1 MADKK
6 ITYQDCFYAEKY
18 DKMGVTPFELYC
30 RQNNLCWLELAT
42 DEIEGKEFFGDLY
55 CTDGKEY
62 ALTKNIL
69 NPTFECA
76 KCIVSFL
83 EEVFNNM
90 NLHNELNKTIIN
102 ILITI
107 NNIKNQGS
115 ENLKIHM
122 SQNTLSYLEKY
133 LESAII
139 CTDETKPLK
148 ILPDNDIIL
157 FGEKV
162 ELDNSIKDDYLFFLP
177 QKIEVK
183 I

>member
-83 EEVFNNM
+83 EEVFQSG
-90 NLHNELNKTIIN
+90 LAIQPHIPALVPYQKF
-102 ILITI
+102 L
-107 NNIKNQGS
+107 
-115 ENLKIHM
+115 LALL
-122 SQNTLSYLEKY
+122 TLAKKEYG
-133 LESAII
+133 IQWG
-139 CTDETKPLK
+139 D
-148 ILPDNDIIL
+148 
-157 FGEKV
+157 
-162 ELDNSIKDDYLFFLP
+162 
-177 QKIEVK
+177 
-183 I
+183 